1 MTELSIDSHD
11 FFSSEPISI
20 FPGDESLKGI
30 FALLRH
36 IDGRYLSRYSL
47 IGDESYKP
55 SLENIVKAFEVDYS
69 YVIVYKAEIT
79 FQFNQFFIAT
89 NYSIQN
95 GYVEG
100 ESHTYIKSWDLIGVD
115 NNGNE
120 RIIDK
125 HTDFQLCPTIINCD
139 HAITKTFQ
147 IANPRP
153 FKKYIL
159 RQYENS
165 YPEFTYLLVRYI
177 DFFGILC
184 SENSSKA
191 CYFPHIKRTCQI
203 NHRLRIDFSFSFL
216 FLSIL

>member
-1 MTELSIDSHD
+1 MNHSKEFLLSFVILMESNYQDILLLAMNHLTHHLRT
-11 FFSSEPISI
+11 SSKHSKLII
-20 FPGDESLKGI
+20 VMLLFIKLKSLFNLIK
-30 FALLRH
+30 LLLQQIIPFRMD
-36 IDGRYLSRYSL
+36 ILKVNL
-47 IGDESYKP
+47 
-55 SLENIVKAFEVDYS
+55 
-69 YVIVYKAEIT
+69 
-79 FQFNQFFIAT
+79 
-89 NYSIQN
+89 
-95 GYVEG
+95 
-100 ESHTYIKSWDLIGVD
+100 TYIKSWDLIGVD
-115 NNGNE
+115 DNGNE

-125 HTDFQLCPTIINCD
+125 HTDFQLCPSSDGHCD
-139 HAITKTFQ
+139 QAITKTFR
-147 IANPRP
+147 IANPKP

-165 YPEFTYLLVRYI
+165 YPGYTYLLVRYI